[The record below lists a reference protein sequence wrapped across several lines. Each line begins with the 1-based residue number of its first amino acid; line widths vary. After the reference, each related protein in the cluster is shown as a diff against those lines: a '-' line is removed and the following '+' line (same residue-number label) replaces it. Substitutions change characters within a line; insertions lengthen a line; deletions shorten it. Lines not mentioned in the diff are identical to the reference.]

1 MKFDVLIYTCDNLF
15 DAGEDGN
22 DLIRVEGLSES
33 DASELSELLVGANV
47 HVCLLP
53 YRED

>member
-1 MKFDVLIYTCDNLF
+1 MKFDVLLYTCDNLF

-22 DLIRVEGLSES
+22 DLIRVKGLSES
-33 DASELSELLVGANV
+33 DAGELSELLVGTNV

>member
-1 MKFDVLIYTCDNLF
+1 MKFNVLLYTCDNLF

-22 DLIRVEGLSES
+22 NLIRVEGLSES
-33 DASELSELLVGANV
+33 DAGELSELLVGTNV